1 MAESSLSSWPI
12 IINKSLEESEIY
24 RLLRSKHKVRGIS
37 ESLKICAI
45 ILAVSESEFVLTV
58 TDTTGQGVII
68 FPLSS
73 VAFMVISLDHALKEN
88 KGQTVVSRDI
98 VERVQRLNQVHQ
110 RAYVILMA
118 ALMGPKEM
126 QSLTALQSR
135 FLGTKANFIP
145 AHSAK
150 ECVDF
155 MVTIAKVTCKPI
167 AGLIQERM
175 KRLQES
181 TVSDNVVLHA
191 LGNIGL
197 GNHECLVLQDGLKT
211 VSRVS
216 QATEEEL
223 IDCSLDHQTAQKV
236 INFFDKDCIQI

>member
-1 MAESSLSSWPI
+1 MADSPLPSWPI

-24 RLLRSKHKVRGIS
+24 RLLRSKHKVR
-37 ESLKICAI
+37 
-45 ILAVSESEFVLTV
+45 V

-88 KGQTVVSRDI
+88 EGQTVVSADI

-118 ALMGPKEM
+118 ALMGSKEM
-126 QSLTALQSR
+126 QNLTALQSR
-135 FLGTKANFIP
+135 FLATKANFIP

-155 MVTIAKVTCKPI
+155 MVTIAKVTCKPM